1 MKEIERIVDQ
11 LDRAWRGPAWHG
23 PSVQESL
30 EGVDA
35 AVASRR
41 SIAGGHTIWELAE
54 HIAAWEEIVR
64 TRIEGNAV
72 TPTDEM
78 DWPPVRESS
87 AEAWQRTR
95 DRMASNHDRLRAVFA
110 AFPDGRLDEVRPGAD
125 TWYVLLHGIVQHD
138 LYHAG
143 QIGLLRKA
151 DR

>member
-35 AVASRR
+35 AAAARKP
-41 SIAGGHTIWELAE
+41 IAGGHTIWELAE
-54 HIAAWEEIVR
+54 HIAVWEDVVAR
-64 TRIEGNAV
+64 RIGGEKVQPEG
-72 TPTDEM
+72 DL
-78 DWPPVRESS
+78 DWPPVRETGD
-87 AEAWQRTR
+87 AAWQRTR
-95 DRMASNHDRLRAVFA
+95 DRMAATHDRLRAA
-110 AFPDGRLDEVRPGAD
+110 IASFPDARLDEERPGAG
-125 TWYVLLHGIVQHD
+125 TWYVLFHGIVQHD

-151 DR
+151 G